1 MKTKHLM
8 FETTSMFPKVPEE
21 CILIMYFVMFSLQQD
36 QLGLADVV
44 LWGSLHPLLLAE
56 SSLSG
61 MYSTI
66 ICERL
71 FLV

>member
-1 MKTKHLM
+1 
-8 FETTSMFPKVPEE
+8 
-21 CILIMYFVMFSLQQD
+21 MYFVMFSLQQD

-61 MYSTI
+61 MYSII

>member
-1 MKTKHLM
+1 M
-8 FETTSMFPKVPEE
+8 FETTSIFPKVPEQR
-21 CILIMYFVMFSLQQD
+21 IMIMYFVLFSLQQD

-61 MYSTI
+61 MYSII
-66 ICERL
+66 ICDQL

>member
-1 MKTKHLM
+1 M
-8 FETTSMFPKVPEE
+8 
-21 CILIMYFVMFSLQQD
+21 IMYFVMFSLQQD

-61 MYSTI
+61 MYSIIIILYII
-66 ICERL
+66 ICDQL
-71 FLV
+71 SLV

>member
-1 MKTKHLM
+1 M
-8 FETTSMFPKVPEE
+8 
-21 CILIMYFVMFSLQQD
+21 IMYFVLFSLQQD

-61 MYSTI
+61 MCSI
-66 ICERL
+66 RIVCDQL